1 MTDEKQLGAY
11 VTPRVKHEPGR
22 RALGYSALL
31 FLVTVVALAL
41 LLPGPRGAVTGVLTD
56 RPGDLATTEN
66 ATTASLVV
74 FWRQEMPRTYHK
86 EYVDLRGGYQPKS
99 PQSKPWACNGKT
111 VTYDDIRGNA
121 FYCGGKDDDY
131 IAYDGAGLFP
141 RLNRVF
147 GSIAPAVVLAHET
160 GHAVQFR
167 AAVSAPSVVI
177 ELQADCF
184 GGAWV
189 AFAERSR
196 ADRVDVTP
204 TARDSAVAVMLTLR
218 DRVGTPATDP
228 QAHGMGF
235 DRVNAFQTG
244 YEQGTSA
251 CARFPTT
258 GVTTTELPFQPGE
271 EAATGGD
278 LPYRDAVPFF
288 VKSLDDFWRSGL
300 PLLGTDASFL
310 PPRARPVAAT
320 LPACDQETQPSRTL
334 VLEYCSADNTVT
346 WVDPMLQN
354 VHTAI
359 GDMSTG
365 TLLSEAWA
373 EAAQTQAGL
382 STVGRQGS
390 LQRDCLTGAWIS
402 TIAAG
407 ADPQLRLSPGDLDEV
422 IGAIVTNSFGAAAQ
436 GNALGG
442 AFDRTRALRQGVQ
455 GGIAACT

>member
-1 MTDEKQLGAY
+1 MTDESQLTEYLA
-11 VTPRVKHEPGR
+11 PRDDHVPGR
-22 RALGYSALL
+22 RALVISALL
-31 FLVTVVALAL
+31 FLLAVIALAM
-41 LLPGPRGAVTGVLTD
+41 LLPGPRGVVTGVLTD
-56 RPGDLATTEN
+56 RPGNLPTAEN
-66 ATTASLVV
+66 ATTASLIV
-74 FWRQEMPRTYHK
+74 FWRQEMLRTYHK
-86 EYVDLRGGYQPKS
+86 EYADLKGGYQPKS
-99 PQSKPWACNGKT
+99 SQSKPWTCNGER

-131 IAYDGAGLFP
+131 IAYDAAGLFP
-141 RLNRVF
+141 RLNRLF

-184 GGAWV
+184 GGAWI

-196 ADRVDVTP
+196 ADSVVVTP
-204 TARDSAVAVMLTLR
+204 TARDSAIAVMLTLR

-228 QAHGMGF
+228 QAHGLGF

-258 GVTTTELPFQPGE
+258 GVTTTELPFQPGL
-271 EAATGGD
+271 EAASGGD

-288 VKSLDDFWRSGL
+288 VASLDRFWRSGL
-300 PLLGTDASFL
+300 SQLGTDASFR
-310 PPRARPVAAT
+310 PPRGRPVT
-320 LPACDQETQPSRTL
+320 VELPSCGGSPPGRTL
-334 VLEYCSADNTVT
+334 VLEYCASDNTVT
-346 WVDPMLQN
+346 WVDALLQK
-354 VHTAI
+354 VHAAI

-382 STVGRQGS
+382 STDGRQQS
-390 LQRDCLTGAWIS
+390 LQRDCLTGAWIA

-407 ADPQLRLSPGDLDEV
+407 ADPQSRLSPGDLDEV